1 MREESSEES
10 GGPESAPEV
19 SSKAAL
25 GWLLAWL
32 LSYMTATLLFKLH
45 VVLPG
50 GTSWIVAL
58 VPSAVG
64 VVGIVRYLIF
74 LYTCTGSQRRP
85 HLLAL
90 ALGFCGGAFFILG
103 YRLIERAGA
112 PPLDFN
118 DPFVVMAAL
127 WAVGLFVASRRPQF
141 LP

>member
-1 MREESSEES
+1 MREISFEES
-10 GGPESAPEV
+10 RETENAPGV
-19 SSKAAL
+19 SSRPAFL
-25 GWLLAWL
+25 WLLAWL

-45 VVLPG
+45 VVLPR
-50 GTSWIVAL
+50 GTSWLVAL

-64 VVGIVRYLIF
+64 VVGIVLYLGF

-85 HLLAL
+85 HVLAL

-127 WAVGLFVASRRPQF
+127 WAVGLFVASRRPQS

>member
-1 MREESSEES
+1 M
-10 GGPESAPEV
+10 
-19 SSKAAL
+19 
-25 GWLLAWL
+25 AWL
-32 LSYMTATLLFKLH
+32 LSYIAATLLFKLH
-45 VVLPG
+45 IVLPG
-50 GTSWIVAL
+50 GTSWLVAL
-58 VPSAVG
+58 FPSAVG
-64 VVGIVRYLIF
+64 VVGISLYLSF

-127 WAVGLFVASRRPQF
+127 WAVGLFVASRRPHF

>member
-1 MREESSEES
+1 MGESSSEES
-10 GGPESAPEV
+10 RGSENAPEV

-25 GWLLAWL
+25 VWLLAWL
-32 LSYMTATLLFKLH
+32 LSYMAVTLLFKLH

-50 GTSWIVAL
+50 GTSWLVAL

-64 VVGIVRYLIF
+64 VVGIVLYLGF
-74 LYTCTGSQRRP
+74 LYACTGSQRRP
-85 HLLAL
+85 HLVAL

-127 WAVGLFVASRRPQF
+127 WAVGLFVESRRPQF

>member
-1 MREESSEES
+1 MRESSSEES
-10 GGPESAPEV
+10 GGTENPSEV
-19 SSKAAL
+19 SSKAAFV
-25 GWLLAWL
+25 WLSAWL
-32 LSYMTATLLFKLH
+32 LSYMAATLLFKLH
-45 VVLPG
+45 AVLPG
-50 GTSWIVAL
+50 GTSWILAL

-64 VVGIVRYLIF
+64 LVGIALYLRF
-74 LYTCTGSQRRP
+74 LYACTASQRRS

-127 WAVGLFVASRRPQF
+127 WAVGLFVTSRRT
-141 LP
+141 